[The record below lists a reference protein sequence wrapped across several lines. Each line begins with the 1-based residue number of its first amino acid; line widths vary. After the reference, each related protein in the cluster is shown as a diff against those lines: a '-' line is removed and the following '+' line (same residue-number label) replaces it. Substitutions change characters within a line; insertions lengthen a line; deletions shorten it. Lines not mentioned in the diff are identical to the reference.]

1 MPFGLKNAPMIYQ
14 RMIDNALW
22 GFAQPQGGW
31 KEFADTMRAAEDE
44 VKLLR
49 QRNYDSITT
58 AHTTDSVLSL
68 VNTATADMFATN
80 EPDQSVLVPGFQHRS
95 FVDDVCFGVTTL
107 DDCLGT
113 LDKLLMRFEECRISV
128 RFTKNIFCQS
138 KVDFLS
144 HEVSPAGIRADVKKM
159 TAITEL
165 PFPKSKKGV
174 QQFLGALNYYGR
186 FIQDFAVFGAV
197 LYQLKDEDF
206 IKEGDLSGV
215 KESFRILQRKVAEAP
230 ILAVLY
236 QLKDGD
242 FTDEGDVSGAKES
255 FRIL

>member
-1 MPFGLKNAPMIYQ
+1 
-14 RMIDNALW
+14 
-22 GFAQPQGGW
+22 
-31 KEFADTMRAAEDE
+31 MRTAEDE

-49 QRNYDSITT
+49 QGNYDSRIT

-80 EPDQSVLVPGFQHRS
+80 EPDQSVLVPVFQRRS
-95 FVDDVCFGVTTL
+95 FVDDVCFGGTTF

-113 LDKLLMRFEECRISV
+113 LDKLLMRFEECRISIS
-128 RFTKNIFCQS
+128 FTKSIFCQS
-138 KVDFLS
+138 K
-144 HEVSPAGIRADVKKM
+144 
-159 TAITEL
+159 
-165 PFPKSKKGV
+165 KKGV

-197 LYQLKDEDF
+197 LYQLKD
-206 IKEGDLSGV
+206 
-215 KESFRILQRKVAEAP
+215 
-230 ILAVLY
+230 
-236 QLKDGD
+236 GD